1 MGGEG
6 GILPGILAD
15 LSSVKFLLIGHSG
28 VEASWEVIMVEPSE
42 DNGFGC
48 KARPVEQLNLSV
60 SSCQVIFKALR

>member
-6 GILPGILAD
+6 GTVLGILED

-28 VEASWEVIMVEPSE
+28 VGASWEIVKLKPLE

-48 KARPVEQLNLSV
+48 KARPVEQLNL
-60 SSCQVIFKALR
+60 